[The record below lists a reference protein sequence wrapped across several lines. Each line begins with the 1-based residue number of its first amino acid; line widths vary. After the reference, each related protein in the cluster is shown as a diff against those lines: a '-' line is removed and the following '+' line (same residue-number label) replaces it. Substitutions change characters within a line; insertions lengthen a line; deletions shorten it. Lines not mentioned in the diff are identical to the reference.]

1 MEGKYMKM
9 EMKKDESMF
18 LLREECQKI
27 QN

>member
-27 QN
+27 